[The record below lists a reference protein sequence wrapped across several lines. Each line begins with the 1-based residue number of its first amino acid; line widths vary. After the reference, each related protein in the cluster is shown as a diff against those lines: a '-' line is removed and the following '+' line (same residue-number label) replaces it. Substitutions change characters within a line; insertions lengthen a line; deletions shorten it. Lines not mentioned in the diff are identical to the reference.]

1 MNFKDKLYV
10 LHTTEGGYDEELNPV
25 EPTSEWREVGKCVIM
40 PNEKAQSITL
50 NDGQEYI
57 YTYEII
63 APIKKQHYTDGLIP
77 KEGMQVHFVKEDG
90 TIDKEASVA
99 GFVTLKKRYVKL
111 WI

>member
-1 MNFKDKLYV
+1 
-10 LHTTEGGYDEELNPV
+10 
-25 EPTSEWREVGKCVIM
+25 M
-40 PNEKAQSITL
+40 PNEKAQSVTL